1 MIGLGLRRRSCFH
14 LLVITGLTRLV
25 AELDA
30 ARRDTARALVLPA
43 IQALPPE
50 RVVWARRC
58 WPSSTTYI
66 ARAPAGAL
74 HWGAYGRS

>member
-1 MIGLGLRRRSCFH
+1 MIGLGLLAALS